1 MCYYAQDA
9 LNKSSRQSAAL
20 NASMGVNGMTGAPI
34 YSMAT
39 SADILGSVKRTK
51 VPARWAEHY
60 ERLCVERD
68 KLMQRDCSQG
78 EAFQP
83 KLDDMADAASEE
95 SQRGLTMVTAT
106 ARQGAMAEVLDALRR
121 IERGTY
127 GMCEITGEPIPTER
141 LNSIPW
147 ARYSLAGQQQLEQ
160 SGMARRIALPALEGL
175 STAEARDTEEEETD

>member
-1 MCYYAQDA
+1 MVA
-9 LNKSSRQSAAL
+9 
-20 NASMGVNGMTGAPI
+20 NGMTGAPI

-39 SADILGSVKRTK
+39 SADILGSVKRMK

-60 ERLCVERD
+60 ERLCAERD

-127 GMCEITGEPIPTER
+127 GMCEITGEPIPAER
-141 LNSIPW
+141 LISIPW

-160 SGMARRIALPALEGL
+160 SGLARRVALPALEGL
-175 STAEARDTEEEETD
+175 SKAEAGDTEEEDAD